1 MTSRKR
7 SSTKQSPPQSSSGNP
22 CADEDVVPKEEFEV
36 EQEEKEAFWEA
47 LCSSIPPPP
56 EVFYPVSPA
65 MQPDATLPSR
75 TSPVNLKTLR
85 EFYRVPREVVFR
97 IPAIVRALD
106 RFKLSISHLNAAAL
120 QNLLGVLILSYE
132 LGMDLSPG
140 DFEGLW

>member
-97 IPAIVRALD
+97 IPVRGEIAEDPPEEFFTCYKAFLT
-106 RFKLSISHLNAAAL
+106 RCRMWF
-120 QNLLGVLILSYE
+120 LI
-132 LGMDLSPG
+132 P
-140 DFEGLW
+140 